1 MTGEIGAMVKKIL
14 KVIRTGS
21 TEGIM
26 GDAKDQRAEE
36 LKYCSKLG
44 ALWRRDDT
52 LGGKGIM

>member
-1 MTGEIGAMVKKIL
+1 MTGEIEAVVKKML
-14 KVIRTGS
+14 KVIGTGS

-36 LKYCSKLG
+36 LKYCGELGAELG

-52 LGGKGIM
+52 G